1 MKTIEIIMVIF
12 ACTISLIALF
22 VMLTN
27 MRKKEGQLGYFEELA
42 VGADGKTYIKF
53 SSTTF
58 LSFLFCL
65 FLFMGN
71 LIFITEIA
79 EGAAGE
85 GGFNWQFSIVFLIF
99 NVIFSL
105 GVFAPKQLK
114 SLDYNKLIGLLKP
127 DLTKEKPE

>member
-1 MKTIEIIMVIF
+1 MNTMDIIMIIF
-12 ACTISLIALF
+12 AGTIALVALF
-22 VMLTN
+22 ILFSN
-27 MRKKEGQLGYFEELA
+27 MRKKEGQLGYFEELI
-42 VGADGKTYIKF
+42 VGADGKTYRKF
-53 SSTTF
+53 SSTTL

-79 EGAAGE
+79 EKS
-85 GGFNWQFSIVFLIF
+85 GGDKFDWQFSIVFLIF

-114 SLDYNKLIGLLKP
+114 NIDYNKLIGMLKP
-127 DLTKEKPE
+127 NGNGK